1 MIGDMVYCQRP
12 LRKMRKD
19 LRVMAKLAKVF
30 NFINKYDAAPHL
42 AGGNSVDYLIILC
55 ISD

>member
-1 MIGDMVYCQRP
+1 
-12 LRKMRKD
+12 
-19 LRVMAKLAKVF
+19 MAKLAKIF